1 MSDNETTIPLSK
13 RELEVLEMVATGASN
28 QQIARQLVISVNTV
42 KVHLRNIFEKLEV
55 QSRTEA
61 ILRAIQE
68 GWIVVDEAAEPGED
82 NLPPLKT
89 YLLNPQA
96 PALLNRWQQIYLLA
110 ALALAL
116 LVMTLP
122 LIPQAVPRARPNLP
136 VIYAQPPT
144 PAPVAANSTAW
155 VAQAPMPTQRASLAL
170 VTLEGRL
177 FAIGGVRSNH
187 QATRLVEI
195 YDSTTDGWSE
205 GAAKPTAAASLAGA
219 LYDGKI
225 YVPGGCTDDGQ
236 PLDSLEIYDPQTDQ
250 WTSGAALPAPRC
262 AYGLTTLKDK
272 LYLFGGWDGQ
282 AFVDTV
288 FTYTPAADK
297 WTILKTSLP
306 QATGY
311 VGVATLNEQIYV
323 AGGYDGQTEFNN
335 TYVFEPDRGVW
346 QEKAPLQE
354 KRGGLG
360 LISAANSLYAIGGG
374 WEQTLA
380 NNEKY
385 DPKSDTW
392 TTFESPFTHPWRNMG
407 LAATDTRIY
416 AVGGWN
422 GNTEEFM
429 DAVTSYQFLFQ
440 LFLPIS
446 TIGE

>member
-1 MSDNETTIPLSK
+1 MSDDETTIPLSK
-13 RELEVLEMVATGASN
+13 RELEVLEMAATGASN

-42 KVHLRNIFEKLEV
+42 KVHLRNIFEKLEA

-61 ILRAIQE
+61 ILRAIQA
-68 GWIVVDEAAEPGED
+68 GWITVDETAEPGED
-82 NLPPLKT
+82 NPPPLKT
-89 YLLNPQA
+89 YLLHPQA
-96 PALLNRWQQIYLLA
+96 PAGLSQWQQIYLLGA
-110 ALALAL
+110 MLLAL

-122 LIPQAVPRARPNLP
+122 LIPKAVPKARPNLP

-144 PAPVAANSTAW
+144 PAPATTSSTAW

-170 VTLEGRL
+170 VAFEGRL

-187 QATRLVEI
+187 KATRLVEI
-195 YDSTTDGWSE
+195 YDSTSDSWSE
-205 GAAKPTAAASLAGA
+205 GAAKPTAGSSLTGV
-219 LYDGKI
+219 LYDNKI

-236 PLDSLEIYDPQTDQ
+236 PLESLEIYDPQADS
-250 WTSGAALPAPRC
+250 WTSGQALPQPRC

-282 AFVDTV
+282 DFVDTI
-288 FTYTPAADK
+288 FAYTPATDE
-297 WTILKTSLP
+297 WEILTSSMP
-306 QATGY
+306 QAKGY
-311 VGVATLNEQIYV
+311 VGVATLNDQIYV
-323 AGGYDGQTEFNN
+323 VGGFDGKNEFNH
-335 TYVFEPDRGVW
+335 THIFEPGQGAW
-346 QEKAPLQE
+346 LEKAPLQQ

-360 LISAANSLYAIGGG
+360 LISVANSLYAIGGG
-374 WEQTLA
+374 WDQPLTS
-380 NNEKY
+380 NEKY
-385 DPKSDTW
+385 DPKSNTW

-416 AVGGWN
+416 AIGGWN
-422 GNTEEFM
+422 DNAEEFM